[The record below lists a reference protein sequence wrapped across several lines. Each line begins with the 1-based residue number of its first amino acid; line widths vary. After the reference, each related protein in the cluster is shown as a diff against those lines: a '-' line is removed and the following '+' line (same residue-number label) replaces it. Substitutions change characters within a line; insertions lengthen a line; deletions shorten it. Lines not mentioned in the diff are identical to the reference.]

1 MGVTSRR
8 LAGLGNFLKDHIPA
22 ALGTNLAN
30 IALKGLRDG
39 GEWDIVGGHEKTAR
53 RLFYAA
59 VTISD

>member
-39 GEWDIVGGHEKTAR
+39 GEWDIVVDMR
-53 RLFYAA
+53 RLPDDCF
-59 VTISD
+59 TPP